1 MNSGIFGKNREW
13 QKKAARL
20 RRNFFY
26 RVQPGVQKSS
36 ALEQLSHHYPSA
48 IPTQCCEGRG
58 IANITSKGPVKLGNI
73 FAGLAKLG
81 TFLRK
86 HCFCRK

>member
-1 MNSGIFGKNREW
+1 MAEKSREA
-13 QKKAARL
+13 KKKFL
-20 RRNFFY
+20 Y
-26 RVQPGVQKSS
+26 QVQPGVQKSS

-58 IANITSKGPVKLGNI
+58 IANTTSKGPAKLGNI

-86 HCFCRK
+86 HCFC